1 MQENSEQRIFV
12 TCTGNYVLMCV
23 LVRVTHPGDVCY
35 RCVLITCVSYAD
47 NYILI
52 NICVYFYVLIM
63 CVTCVDNCVLIM
75 CVTCVGNCVLIMRV
89 TCVGSCVLITRIIC
103 AGNCVLVMRVTC
115 AGKRRA
121 ADESGIVAI
130 CGQSNARVH
139 GVHALATSARLA
151 A

>member
-75 CVTCVGNCVLIMRV
+75 CVTCVGNCVLI
-89 TCVGSCVLITRIIC
+89 TRIIC
-103 AGNCVLVMRVTC
+103 AGNFVLVMRVTY